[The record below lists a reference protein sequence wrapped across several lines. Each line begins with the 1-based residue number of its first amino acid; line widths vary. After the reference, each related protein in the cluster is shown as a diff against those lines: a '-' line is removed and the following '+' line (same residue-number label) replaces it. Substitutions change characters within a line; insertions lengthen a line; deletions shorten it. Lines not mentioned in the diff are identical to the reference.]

1 MKLATKK
8 IRVEL
13 GQDTPAYASFE
24 LTVGADLTDADIINL
39 VKEQAEEQAGDLV
52 FEPSYDLSGLRVVSA
67 THANGDTIV
76 EDLPIDP
83 SPEDIGI
90 VAMDVLKGTVAPNQ
104 LIMEA
109 ERQGFSVR
117 PEVVEMFKRFSLAYE
132 AEKREREAEKRSRT
146 QKIRG

>member
-39 VKEQAEEQAGDLV
+39 VKEQAENQSGDLV
-52 FEPSYDLSGLRVVSA
+52 FEPSYDFSGLRVVSA
-67 THANGDTIV
+67 THANGDTIA
-76 EDLPIDP
+76 EDLPIEP
-83 SPEDIGI
+83 SPEDLGI
-90 VAMDVLKGTVAPNQ
+90 VAMGVLKGTVAPNQ

-109 ERQGFSVR
+109 ERQGVDIN
-117 PEVVEMFKRFSLAYE
+117 PEVASMF
-132 AEKREREAEKRSRT
+132 ERLTFPNDPMKSSGA
-146 QKIRG
+146 QKMRG